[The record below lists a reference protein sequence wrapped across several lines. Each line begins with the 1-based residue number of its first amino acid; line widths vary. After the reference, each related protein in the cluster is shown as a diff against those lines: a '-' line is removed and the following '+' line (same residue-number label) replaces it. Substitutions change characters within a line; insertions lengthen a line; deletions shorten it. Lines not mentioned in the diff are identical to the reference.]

1 MSIEH
6 FFSTTG
12 KFFTTFVMAFL
23 LSSFVYAKPIV
34 FTFTGTTLKE
44 DLKTYLQWQKYLKDN
59 SDLDIEIKFA
69 RNYAEVVSSIK
80 DDKSDV
86 AYVCGSTYT
95 ILKDKKNARLL
106 VIPVTNSEDIYY
118 ADVIALK
125 DSEYK
130 SLYDFKNKTFAF
142 TDPDSTSGSISP
154 TYHILQNGYN
164 INTFFKNLIYT
175 YDHGESIEAVLNG
188 FVDGASIDSL
198 VFTQYAQKYPTQ
210 IKRLKI
216 AEKLGPYTISPIVV
230 RQNLDEKTFN
240 MLQNIFINMDK
251 TKVGKE
257 ILKHLNIDRF
267 EKPSNQT
274 YDKIYEMLNYIK
286 MKK

>member
-216 AEKLGPYTISPIVV
+216 VEKLGPYTISPIVV

-251 TKVGKE
+251 TPTGKE